1 MPVWPLY
8 VITAILFYRY
18 GLPLIEVLCALRR
31 TAVEFS
37 RLDSQRFRV
46 IRNVGIRNPRYQPQ
60 FDVEPGAGA
69 SRLRN
74 PAKATC
80 KADYVVVSIHGV
92 FAFNILNLGR
102 GWSSL
107 YGNENDRTWRH
118 TLHTRIYLPMVG
130 TSGMEEVREVH
141 NPLIASREFL
151 SEIAER
157 LPLSN
162 RKNVMIPGAVIVPKL
177 AGATIRREPDS
188 NAVIAYPRAIS
199 RVLSEY
205 DQQVLSREEIDSIY
219 DRIVLLSKEWQRQSR
234 GASHHKAHSRPTDS
248 SIDS

>member
-37 RLDSQRFRV
+37 RLDPQRFRV

-102 GWSSL
+102 GGALGQSSL
-107 YGNENDRTWRH
+107 AATPHSLPWLAPGMKRQRT
-118 TLHTRIYLPMVG
+118 
-130 TSGMEEVREVH
+130 
-141 NPLIASREFL
+141 PLIAS
-151 SEIAER
+151 
-157 LPLSN
+157 
-162 RKNVMIPGAVIVPKL
+162 AVL
-177 AGATIRREPDS
+177 G
-188 NAVIAYPRAIS
+188 
-199 RVLSEY
+199 
-205 DQQVLSREEIDSIY
+205 
-219 DRIVLLSKEWQRQSR
+219 DR
-234 GASHHKAHSRPTDS
+234 
-248 SIDS
+248 

>member
-37 RLDSQRFRV
+37 RLDPQRFRV

-74 PAKATC
+74 PAKTTC

-177 AGATIRREPDS
+177 AGATIQRQPDS
-188 NAVIAYPRAIS
+188 KAVIVYPRAIA
-199 RVLSEY
+199 RVLNQYDRAVLTSEEM
-205 DQQVLSREEIDSIY
+205 DRIY
-219 DRIVLLSKEWQRQSR
+219 DRIAPSLKESGGTSR
-234 GASHHKAHSRPTDS
+234 H
-248 SIDS
+248 

>member
-37 RLDSQRFRV
+37 RLDPQRFRV

-74 PAKATC
+74 PAKTTC

-162 RKNVMIPGAVIVPKL
+162 RKNVMIPGAAIVPKL
-177 AGATIRREPDS
+177 AGATIQRQPDS
-188 NAVIAYPRAIS
+188 KAVIVYPRAIA
-199 RVLSEY
+199 RVLNQYDRAVLTSEEM
-205 DQQVLSREEIDSIY
+205 DRIY
-219 DRIVLLSKEWQRQSR
+219 DRIALSSKESGGTSR
-234 GASHHKAHSRPTDS
+234 H
-248 SIDS
+248 